1 MPRPE
6 SAQDRLERMSPENRE
21 RQRQERQERKFQDR
35 YEGFSEGEL
44 AQARSAEEMGLEGP
58 QVGQYLSLGME
69 ADRLRRGTGERSLAA
84 EDILRQQRELAAA
97 QTGVA
102 AGARGRFA
110 GATRTQAQRGVGQSM
125 TQAQAQAAIA
135 DQARLRQIQ
144 DMRNQLQTTGQIQQY
159 QEEKAREQLQQERSS
174 MLGGGFGALA
184 GAALPLALMGPLGL
198 SLPVAAGL
206 MTASGQFGGGLGQ
219 MVSDEKM
226 KSNVKDGNAKTRKML
241 DGLSAKEYDIDGERD
256 YGVMAQDMPKD
267 MVKEVGGVKTIPEG
281 FGKLLAGMANLNDR
295 IKKLEGK

>member
-1 MPRPE
+1 MARPE
-6 SAQDRLERMSPENRE
+6 SAQQRLERMSPENRE
-21 RQRQERQERKFQDR
+21 RRRQEREERKFQDR
-35 YEGFSEGEL
+35 YEGFSESEL

-110 GATRTQAQRGVGQSM
+110 GAARTQAQRGIGQSM
-125 TQAQAQAAIA
+125 TQAQAQAAAA

-159 QEEKAREQLQQERSS
+159 QEEKAREQLRQERNS
-174 MLGGGFGALA
+174 MLGGGFGGLIGAGLGALSLMNPVTAPAALA
-184 GAALPLALMGPLGL
+184 F
-198 SLPVAAGL
+198 
-206 MTASGQFGGGLGQ
+206 MTAGGQFGSGLGQ
-219 MVSDEKM
+219 MVSDENM
-226 KSNVKDGNAKTRKML
+226 KSNIKDGNPKTRKML
-241 DGLSAKEYDIDGERD
+241 DALSAKEYDIDGGRD